1 MFLAVS
7 ARSNLVY
14 LESGPNVYF
23 ECVQHW
29 YILTIYVS
37 VVLSMPHAIRR
48 FFDEYCTSRRGSFWF
63 VDLVAQNF
71 VIFENVPQNLFIR
84 KMDDIF
90 VERKEPLATN
100 I

>member
-1 MFLAVS
+1 MTVECSYFWWRIRIFLAVS

-37 VVLSMPHAIRR
+37 ELLSMPHAIRM
-48 FFDEYCTSRRGSFWF
+48 FFDEYCTSCRGSFWF
-63 VDLVAQNF
+63 VDLVAQKIL
-71 VIFENVPQNLFIR
+71 IFQNVPQNFS
-84 KMDDIF
+84 
-90 VERKEPLATN
+90 
-100 I
+100 